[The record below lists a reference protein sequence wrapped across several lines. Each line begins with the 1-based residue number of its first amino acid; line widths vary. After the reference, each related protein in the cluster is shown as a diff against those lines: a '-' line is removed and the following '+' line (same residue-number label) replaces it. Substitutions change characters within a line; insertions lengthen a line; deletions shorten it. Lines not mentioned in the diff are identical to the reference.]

1 MMKNRTCKL
10 WLIGLVAGWLFV
22 GQGLAAEPTPA
33 DINASLDI
41 NATEAKVSPRPGL
54 ESAASQRIYGLS
66 TPTEQYEPKPVN
78 LMAVVIRI
86 LGALLVVVAILLGG
100 AWWFRKSR
108 LFGLVPASQSNLKI
122 IETKALASRHA
133 LHVVEYGEKRFLI
146 ADSPAGTNFLTNLD
160 GLADELLDGEEAS
173 EPEPGS
179 FAAKLKSFLD
189 RKS

>member
-1 MMKNRTCKL
+1 MR
-10 WLIGLVAGWLFV
+10 V
-22 GQGLAAEPTPA
+22 
-33 DINASLDI
+33 
-41 NATEAKVSPRPGL
+41 
-54 ESAASQRIYGLS
+54 RIYGLS
-66 TPTEQYEPKPVN
+66 KPTEQYEPKPVN